1 MKTNKKIIIGLT
13 GEICSGKG
21 IIAKYLT
28 DRYNASSYRFS
39 SMLRDV
45 LARLHLPISRK
56 NMQLIST
63 VIRQYFSQD
72 IMAKVITKDVK
83 NSKENIIVVDGIR
96 RMSDI
101 KYLKTIN
108 NFKLIRIIA
117 DPKTRYKRLIIRKEN
132 KGDENKTY
140 EEFLEDH
147 KKEAEAEVLIIMSK
161 ANLEI
166 NNNSSLENLYKQVD
180 QIILNS

>member
-72 IMAKVITKDVK
+72 IMAKIITKDVK
-83 NSKENIIVVDGIR
+83 NSKKNIIVVDGIR
-96 RMSDI
+96 RMSNRLCTTLHVGVTAD
-101 KYLKTIN
+101 LKN
-108 NFKLIRIIA
+108 RKKLLLRGI
-117 DPKTRYKRLIIRKEN
+117 
-132 KGDENKTY
+132 
-140 EEFLEDH
+140 
-147 KKEAEAEVLIIMSK
+147 
-161 ANLEI
+161 
-166 NNNSSLENLYKQVD
+166 
-180 QIILNS
+180 